1 MYLFFSSEPA
11 AAAAAA
17 ASCWNVPHR
26 RCGCASCCCLRW
38 QPPMRNAVDAD
49 LTLAIALNSTE
60 AAPGGT
66 TDTKGGAKHS
76 RPITWRTLRDE
87 GGDVL
92 EQCR

>member
-1 MYLFFSSEPA
+1 
-11 AAAAAA
+11 
-17 ASCWNVPHR
+17 
-26 RCGCASCCCLRW
+26 
-38 QPPMRNAVDAD
+38 MRNAVDAD

>member
-1 MYLFFSSEPA
+1 
-11 AAAAAA
+11 
-17 ASCWNVPHR
+17 
-26 RCGCASCCCLRW
+26 
-38 QPPMRNAVDAD
+38 MRNAVDAD

-66 TDTKGGAKHS
+66 ADKKSEAKRI